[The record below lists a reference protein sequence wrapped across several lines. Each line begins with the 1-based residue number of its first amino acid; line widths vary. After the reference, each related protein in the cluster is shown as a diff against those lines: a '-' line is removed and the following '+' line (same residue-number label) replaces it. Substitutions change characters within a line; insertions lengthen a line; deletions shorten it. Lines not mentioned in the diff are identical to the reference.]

1 MKDIQSSQCW
11 QTFLPIQALERPK
24 WLIVCLESL
33 LCLKMKLLSIRRF
46 PSSTAWWITIWHFSA
61 FMIEEMTFRYCNFF
75 FLLTTCPIFS
85 FPHANISQISN
96 LLDVNLV
103 LIWVRGLFLSFNDS
117 FVDIKWLYKKKKTL
131 LKCFCRWKWVKKQ
144 TLSKEK
150 LEKDLGK
157 VQRTFDQNHFKAFKE
172 IWKQKEW
179 MKKWH

>member
-117 FVDIKWLYKKKKTL
+117 FVDIKWLYKKKQKNITEMIL
-131 LKCFCRWKWVKKQ
+131 SLKM
-144 TLSKEK
+144 SEK
-150 LEKDLGK
+150 ANT
-157 VQRTFDQNHFKAFKE
+157 VQRKTWERPWESPENFWSKPF
-172 IWKQKEW
+172 
-179 MKKWH
+179 